1 MAGENTG
8 CSGGA
13 VMIKR
18 LILACLLFTAPAWA
32 ATEYLRPTADA
43 NTTVSLSQ
51 CDTNPGSTSSM
62 AAVYTG
68 KSGIGPTGSSA
79 TQTATTPNTN
89 LYTSQRTFSTWQTTT
104 KTYSA
109 LTVYVSSEYAT
120 TAGSGSAFL
129 YYSTNGGSNW
139 TSISNST
146 TSQATYSVV
155 ITGTALTS
163 LQVITCSEAGGS
175 AGTTT
180 TTIYDIWTAGTYTT
194 GYIMPRFIRSV
205 FHKQRHK
212 TKRILLARGANVVGP
227 AGQ

>member
-1 MAGENTG
+1 
-8 CSGGA
+8 
-13 VMIKR
+13 MIKR

-43 NTTVSLSQ
+43 NTTVSLAQ
-51 CDTNPGSTSSM
+51 CANTDGTSSM

-79 TQTATTPNTN
+79 TQTASTLNTSVHTT
-89 LYTSQRTFSTWQTTT
+89 QRTFSTWQTTT
-104 KTYSA
+104 NTYSA
-109 LTVYVSSEYAT
+109 LTVYVSSKYAT
-120 TAGSGSAFL
+120 TAGSGSGYL
-129 YYSTNGGSNW
+129 YYSTDGGSNW
-139 TSISNST
+139 AVISNST
-146 TSQATYSVV
+146 TSQATHSVI

-163 LQVITCSEAGGS
+163 LQVITCSLAATS
-175 AGTTT
+175 AGTTI

>member
-1 MAGENTG
+1 
-8 CSGGA
+8 
-13 VMIKR
+13 MIKR

-43 NTTVSLSQ
+43 NTTVSLAQ
-51 CDTNPGSTSSM
+51 CDSNPGSTSSM

-79 TQTATTPNTN
+79 TQTATTPGTSP
-89 LYTSQRTFSTWQTTT
+89 YTSQRTFSTWQTTT
-104 KTYSA
+104 NTYSA
-109 LTVYVSSEYAT
+109 LTVYVSSKYAT
-120 TAGSGSAFL
+120 TAGSGSGWL
-129 YYSTNGGSNW
+129 YFSTDGGSSW
-139 TSISNST
+139 GEYINST
-146 TSQATYSVV
+146 TSQATHSFV

-163 LQVITCSEAGGS
+163 LQVITCSSANIS